1 MAIKRFFPN
10 INVPVKAMNSPAMV
24 RNSQAMPGTLKP
36 TNHHVQL
43 QTAPNSLKK
52 FNPVDKVFE
61 DKETGVICYRDER
74 GELICEGYDEGPRL
88 SWQQEE
94 DGKLED
100 LVEKGLDYKSMNLST
115 EALIVR
121 REIKRLNN
129 TGSIISS

>member
-10 INVPVKAMNSPAMV
+10 INVPVTAMNSPAMT
-24 RNSQAMPGTLKP
+24 RNSQAMPRTLAL

-52 FNPVDKVFE
+52 FNPVNKVFE

-88 SWQQEE
+88 SWQQE
-94 DGKLED
+94 DVKVED
-100 LVEKGLDYKSMNLST
+100 LVEKGLDYKSMKLST
-115 EALIVR
+115 EALIVMM
-121 REIKRLNN
+121 ELKRLNKL
-129 TGSIISS
+129 GV

>member
-10 INVPVKAMNSPAMV
+10 INVPVTAMNSPAMT
-24 RNSQAMPGTLKP
+24 RNSQVMPRTLTL

-52 FNPVDKVFE
+52 FNPVNKVFE

-88 SWQQEE
+88 SWQQE
-94 DGKLED
+94 DVKLED

-115 EALIVR
+115 EALIVM
-121 REIKRLNN
+121 RELKRLNS